1 MLHVAQ
7 DGTVLTA
14 RELETL
20 FDFIT
25 EEVERLGACDS
36 EEGALAVLTSDNRTK
51 WAESRETYF
60 AEVCWWCTGAAW
72 RPSPP

>member
-1 MLHVAQ
+1 M
-7 DGTVLTA
+7 LTA

-20 FDFIT
+20 FDFIE
-25 EEVERLGACDS
+25 EEVGRLGPCDS

-60 AEVCWWCTGAAW
+60 ADVRRGCGVGQLCN
-72 RPSPP
+72 